1 MMETASVIAGAVRS
15 GTLRAC
21 DAVEAA
27 LQRIELRNREINAF
41 TLVLTERARETAKKL
56 DRRVKAGVDPGPLAG
71 VSFGVKNLFDI
82 AGHPTV
88 AGSRISAHE
97 APARR
102 DATAIRRLEAAGAVL
117 VGALNMDEYASGFTT
132 ENTHFGPTRN
142 PHDRSRIAGGSSGG
156 SAAAVAAGMVPLAL
170 GSDTNGSIR
179 VPSALCGVYGLK
191 PTYGRLSRAGTQLFS
206 ESLDHIGP
214 IGLTAS
220 DLAAAYDAM
229 QGPDDLDPV
238 LAQRSPEPAS
248 ADLKRG
254 ADGLRLALADG
265 YFAQRAD
272 DAALAAAEKVGKA
285 LGVRSRATLPGAEKG
300 WAASL
305 VITLIEGSSVHLP
318 RLRERAHE
326 FDPMT
331 RDRFLAGA
339 LAPAQVYLEAQRAR
353 RKYRDQVRRALDDVD
368 VLITPAVPFEAPEI
382 GADEV
387 EVAGERLNPR
397 GMLGLYTQPISVI
410 GFPALVVPVRT
421 SDRLP
426 RSIQLVAKPWNETL
440 LFRVAQ
446 ALEDACVASARVV
459 HEAAP

>member
-1 MMETASVIAGAVRS
+1 
-15 GTLRAC
+15 
-21 DAVEAA
+21 
-27 LQRIELRNREINAF
+27 
-41 TLVLTERARETAKKL
+41 
-56 DRRVKAGVDPGPLAG
+56 
-71 VSFGVKNLFDI
+71 
-82 AGHPTV
+82 
-88 AGSRISAHE
+88 
-97 APARR
+97 
-102 DATAIRRLEAAGAVL
+102 
-117 VGALNMDEYASGFTT
+117 
-132 ENTHFGPTRN
+132 
-142 PHDRSRIAGGSSGG
+142 
-156 SAAAVAAGMVPLAL
+156 
-170 GSDTNGSIR
+170 
-179 VPSALCGVYGLK
+179 
-191 PTYGRLSRAGTQLFS
+191 
-206 ESLDHIGP
+206 
-214 IGLTAS
+214 
-220 DLAAAYDAM
+220 
-229 QGPDDLDPV
+229 
-238 LAQRSPEPAS
+238 
-248 ADLKRG
+248 
-254 ADGLRLALADG
+254 
-265 YFAQRAD
+265 
-272 DAALAAAEKVGKA
+272 
-285 LGVRSRATLPGAEKG
+285 
-300 WAASL
+300 

-446 ALEDACVASARVV
+446 AFEDACVASARVV